1 MYVTY
6 QSDFIFYVGDTN
18 DDGSD
23 DRWGSPNRDGGEH
36 EDDEDVDYYNGEGG
50 GYHFGP
56 QNSFQHQFG
65 MWPPGGMTVSSRGR
79 GTPSFMPNWS
89 GFGVPPTLPPRP
101 RTAPPGGQ
109 SEMVC
114 LS

>member
-1 MYVTY
+1 MTY

-18 DDGSD
+18 DNGSEE
-23 DRWGSPNRDGGEH
+23 RWGSPSRDGG
-36 EDDEDVDYYNGEGG
+36 EDDEDVDYNGEGG

-56 QNSFQHQFG
+56 QNPFQHQFG
-65 MWPPGGMTVSSRGR
+65 MWPP
-79 GTPSFMPNWS
+79 FMQNWS

-101 RTAPPGGQ
+101 RTAPPGSQ